1 MSLVSWA
8 KSELERINKD
18 KDGMQDRM
26 NKDIM
31 QIVEIFAE
39 QGHSGFSANYALGVL
54 KRLLAYKPLTP
65 LTGEDDEWVEVDDG
79 VEQNIR
85 CFHVFRK
92 NGDNATAHDI
102 EGKIFS
108 DDGGK
113 TWFRSGK
120 SSVPITF
127 PYAVPDSPERVIV
140 EATPE

>member
-8 KSELERINKD
+8 KAELERIGKD
-18 KDGMQDRM
+18 EDGMQDRM
-26 NKDIM
+26 NRDIL

-39 QGHSGFSANYALGVL
+39 QGHSSFSANYALRAL

-85 CFHVFRK
+85 CFHVFREK
-92 NGDNATAHDI
+92 GDNATAHDVV
-102 EGKIFS
+102 GKVFS

-113 TWFRSGK
+113 TWYKCKESR
-120 SSVPITF
+120 VPVTF
-127 PYAVPDSPERVIV
+127 PYSVPDSPERVIV
-140 EATPE
+140 EAIPE